1 VNRMDAPLERPHR
14 PLRQQLLVA
23 VAAIA
28 SVAVVAQQST
38 RVFADDYRVVAV
50 VAAGALAGALVALTT
65 RLPWPLRV
73 LTGVVAVLGAG
84 AVAVAVHDGAVP
96 SDLLDAV
103 TSGINE
109 VVAAI
114 WPSPAL
120 PESVGALA
128 FAVALASVAAVVLA
142 QRGLAAA
149 ALLPSLALIGLIAL
163 LSAPAGAPPMWS
175 VSAYAV
181 AALLVF
187 RWQHPA
193 GRSHVGR
200 TWAAIIVALAAALPL
215 VLGGI
220 ASSERYDPR
229 DAVERPSSAQAA
241 LSPLARVDEWRSRT
255 PEEVM
260 FRTDLPTPTRWRLVG
275 LTRYDGLAWLPAD
288 DYRRAGTEVGEPFT
302 ATPPTTSRVV
312 VESLDSLWLPVVGN
326 PLQVSADV
334 RVDGGRSGLLPDAEP
349 TRGTEYDVEFE
360 AVTALP
366 AQLASV
372 PAGPSTASSVFVGV
386 DELPS
391 GITELAAA
399 ITAGTTDDYQ
409 RAQAIETYLREKYAL
424 DDESPV
430 GHSLAILD
438 LFLERTRRGR
448 DEQFVASF
456 GVLAAAVGLP
466 VRIAVGFDTEPTTDG
481 GSHAVS
487 AAAVAWPEIEF
498 EGFGWVAFDPVPAEE
513 ADAPP
518 AEGEGAVAPVDDEA
532 TPPPATTTPPTPD
545 STVPQDETPTEPDP
559 VVDEGLSAGTVR
571 VAAGISLVAVVL
583 LGYVLSVL
591 VLKRR
596 RRHRRR
602 RQAAATRRA
611 RGAFSTGVDVLID
624 AGARARTS
632 ATDRELVAAGSRSVG
647 DAAVL
652 LQPVADAAT
661 AAVFDPDAPS
671 TLDAEAVW
679 GALEQF
685 EDHMQAELGRVRW
698 WRTRLSVRS
707 LRRGIRD

>member
-1 VNRMDAPLERPHR
+1 MDAPIERPRR
-14 PLRQQLLVA
+14 PWRQQLLVA
-23 VAAIA
+23 GAAIA
-28 SVAVVAQQST
+28 TVGVVTQQTT
-38 RVFADDYRVVAV
+38 RIFADDYRVVVV
-50 VAAGALAGALVALTT
+50 VAAAALAGALVAVTT
-65 RLPWPLRV
+65 RLPWPVRALV
-73 LTGVVAVLGAG
+73 GLVAVLGAG
-84 AVAVAVHDGAVP
+84 AAGVAAHDGTLP
-96 SDLLDAV
+96 DGLLDAV
-103 TSGINE
+103 TSGIND
-109 VVAAI
+109 VVAAV

-120 PESVGALA
+120 AASVGAI
-128 FAVALASVAAVVLA
+128 ALAAAIAAVAAVVLA

-149 ALLPSLALIGLIAL
+149 ALLPSLALIGLVAL

-175 VSAYAV
+175 MSAYAV

-187 RWQHPA
+187 RWQHPG
-193 GRSHVGR
+193 GRSNVGR
-200 TWAAIIVALAAALPL
+200 VWAGIVVVLAAVVPL
-215 VLGGI
+215 ALGGI

-229 DAVERPSSAQAA
+229 DEIERPSSAQAA

-260 FRTDLPTPTRWRLVG
+260 FRTDLATPTRWRLVG
-275 LTRYDGLAWLPAD
+275 LPRYDGLAWLPAD
-288 DYRRAGTEVGEPFT
+288 DYRRAGSAVGEPIT
-302 ATPPTTSRVV
+302 ATPPTGAHVV
-312 VESLDSLWLPVVGN
+312 VESLDTLWLPAVGN
-326 PLQVSADV
+326 PLEVSADV
-334 RVDGGRSGLLPDAEP
+334 QVDGGRSGLLPDAEP
-349 TRGTEYDVEFE
+349 VRGTEYDLDFE
-360 AVTALP
+360 DITALP
-366 AQLASV
+366 AQLAAV
-372 PAGPSTASSVFVGV
+372 PAGPSSAAGVFVGV

-409 RAQAIETYLREKYAL
+409 RAQAIATYLREKYSL
-424 DDESPV
+424 DRESPV

-466 VRIAVGFDTEPTTDG
+466 VRIAVGFDTIPTTDG
-481 GSHAVS
+481 GTEALSS
-487 AAAVAWPEIEF
+487 AAVAWPEVEF
-498 EGFGWVAFDPVPAEE
+498 EGFGWVAFDPVPEEE

-518 AEGEGAVAPVDDEA
+518 AEGEGAVAPVDDNA
-532 TPPPATTTPPTPD
+532 TPPPATTAPPTPD
-545 STVPQDETPTEPDP
+545 STVPQDETPTQNDV
-559 VVDEGLSAGTVR
+559 VVDEGLSTGTVR
-571 VAAGISLVAVVL
+571 AIAGGAALIALL

-596 RRHRRR
+596 RRVRRR

-611 RGAFSTGVDVLID
+611 RGAFSTGVDALID

-671 TLDAEAVW
+671 TLDADAAW